1 MTDKVTLTNLV
12 NLQNET
18 TAVNAINANSAAIT
32 AAMDITLS
40 RDGTSPNQM
49 EAPIDMN
56 SNQILNLPA
65 PITGASPLRL
75 EDYNTLISGGTI
87 FVSNTIGVEFIIDGA
102 GGVITIGPHGYVQL
116 PFNCLITQ
124 VNLLA
129 DQTGSTVIDIWKSS
143 FAAFNPPT
151 HPAIGDSI
159 TGSSK
164 PTLVSATS
172 YQDSTLTGW
181 NKIITAG
188 DVLGFVVN
196 SASGVTRLTISLTVI
211 KQ

>member
-1 MTDKVTLTNLV
+1 MSKITLANLA

-18 TAVNAINANSAAIT
+18 TAITTINSNSTTIQT
-32 AAMDITLS
+32 AMDNTVS

-49 EAPIDMN
+49 NAAFDMN
-56 SNQILNLPA
+56 SNQILNLPQ
-65 PITGASPLRL
+65 PISGASPLRL
-75 EDYNTLISGGTI
+75 QDYNTLISGGTI
-87 FVSNTIGVEFIIDGA
+87 FVSNTIGIEFVIDGS
-102 GGVITIGPHGYVQL
+102 GSVLTIGPHGYVQV
-116 PFNCLITQ
+116 PFNCLITA

-159 TGSSK
+159 TASAK
-164 PTLVSATS
+164 PTLSSATS
-172 YQDSTLTGW
+172 YQDTTLTGW
-181 NKIITAG
+181 TKVITAG
-188 DVLGFVVN
+188 DVLGYTVN
-196 SASGVTRLTISLTVI
+196 SASGITRLTVSLTVI

>member
-1 MTDKVTLTNLV
+1 MSKITLASLA

-18 TAVNAINANSAAIT
+18 TAVSTINSNSSIVQT
-32 AAMDITLS
+32 AMDNTLS

-49 EAPIDMN
+49 GSPIDMN

-65 PITGASPLRL
+65 PISGQSPLRL
-75 EDYNTLISGGTI
+75 TDYNTLLSGGTI
-87 FVSNTIGVEFIIDGA
+87 FVSNVIGLEFIIDGGA
-102 GGVITIGPHGYVQL
+102 GGVLTVGPHGYLQV
-116 PFNCLITQ
+116 PFNCLINQ

-129 DQTGSTVIDIWKSS
+129 DQTGSVVVDIWKSS
-143 FAAFNPPT
+143 FANFNPPS

-164 PTLVSATS
+164 PTITAGTS
-172 YQDSTLTGW
+172 YQDTVLSGWTTG
-181 NKIITAG
+181 ITAG
-188 DVLGFVVN
+188 DVLGYTIN
-196 SASGVTRLTISLTVI
+196 SASVIQRLTISLKVT

>member
-1 MTDKVTLTNLV
+1 MSKITLASLA

-18 TAVNAINANSAAIT
+18 TAVSTINSNSSIVQT
-32 AAMDITLS
+32 AMDNTLS

-49 EAPIDMN
+49 GSPIDMN

-65 PITGASPLRL
+65 PISGQSPLRL
-75 EDYNTLISGGTI
+75 TDYNTLLSGGTI
-87 FVSNTIGVEFIIDGA
+87 FVSNVIGLEFIIDGGA
-102 GGVITIGPHGYVQL
+102 GGVLTVGPHGYLQV
-116 PFNCLITQ
+116 PFNCLINQ

-129 DQTGSTVIDIWKSS
+129 DQTGSVVVDIWKSS
-143 FAAFNPPT
+143 FANFNPPS

-164 PTLVSATS
+164 PTITAGTS
-172 YQDSTLTGW
+172 YQDTVLSGWTTG
-181 NKIITAG
+181 ITAG
-188 DVLGFVVN
+188 DVLGYTVN
-196 SASGVTRLTISLTVI
+196 SASVIQRLTISLKVT